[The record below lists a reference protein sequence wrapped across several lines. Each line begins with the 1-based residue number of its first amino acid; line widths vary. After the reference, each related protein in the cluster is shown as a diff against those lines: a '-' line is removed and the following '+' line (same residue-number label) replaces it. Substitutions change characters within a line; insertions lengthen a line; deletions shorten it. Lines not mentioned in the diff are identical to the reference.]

1 MGEKNSSLTRVQPVF
16 DYINLDTQK
25 LNQFFSLF
33 DKKVSITSKI
43 LFCKY
48 GENEASISPP
58 KELLLWCI
66 NNIDKLNSTEFEKIK
81 ESDST
86 THRKRYAL
94 YTKDSATKQEAL
106 TELNNEHLPQKAW
119 YIFEGYT
126 HPDIFIETEIEI
138 FIGEAKRTENKLTTS
153 TTWMSERDQL
163 IRHVD
168 SVIDTKKKIYSFFIF
183 ENPNIYNLENYKK
196 FEYFEKSLPH
206 RDKLKTKEIMDT
218 FIGFTTWEKI
228 NILFDNNID
237 YPDTIS

>member
-16 DYINLDTQK
+16 DYINLDIQK

-48 GENEASISPP
+48 GENEASIKPP

-66 NNIDKLNSTEFEKIK
+66 NNIDKLNSVEFEKIK

-94 YTKDSATKQEAL
+94 YTNDPATKQKAL

-119 YIFEGYT
+119 FIFEGYT
-126 HPDIFIETEIEI
+126 HPDIYIETKNEI
-138 FIGEAKRTENKLTTS
+138 FIGVS
-153 TTWMSERDQL
+153 
-163 IRHVD
+163 
-168 SVIDTKKKIYSFFIF
+168 
-183 ENPNIYNLENYKK
+183 P
-196 FEYFEKSLPH
+196 
-206 RDKLKTKEIMDT
+206 
-218 FIGFTTWEKI
+218 
-228 NILFDNNID
+228 
-237 YPDTIS
+237 